1 MKQLK
6 FKRTQCGL
14 SLLLTMVMLAIIG
27 ILAEVALSAC
37 HDHVA
42 RAQVTEAVTSKNI
55 EILLFQLIKT
65 VNQGST
71 PLRLLK

>member
-1 MKQLK
+1 
-6 FKRTQCGL
+6 
-14 SLLLTMVMLAIIG
+14 MVMLAIIG

-37 HDHVA
+37 QDHVA
-42 RAQVTEAVTSKNI
+42 RAQVTEAITSKNI

-71 PLRLLK
+71 PYPY